1 MARRPSPHNS
11 GSSSPASFYTAN
23 DSDDGGEEEEEEH
36 DSTTASSPAQAAPC
50 PYREARRLP
59 RELKGHCQ
67 IFLEEQL
74 CTRRRLPPPRAIV
87 ARVLSNMIERR

>member
-50 PYREARRLP
+50 TYREARRLP